1 MASKR
6 VNFTLDEELHTEAS
20 KYAEDRGW
28 TFSGLVARALTR
40 YMQEGDSSP
49 GPSPAL
55 TPSKEELIPVMETA
69 LRSGEVGEYLKT
81 LIREV
86 VADLSPEEKQT
97 IFPKPPQVKPP
108 HSKIGSVEITDEM
121 RERMHKFRQIDVSK
135 ASGIQKGDIS
145 RIYNGLKPRVE
156 KETLDKLEAA
166 LISLEAEAAKNSTLA
181 DG

>member
-1 MASKR
+1 MTSKR
-6 VNFTLDEELHTEAS
+6 VNFTLEEELHTEAS
-20 KYAEDRGW
+20 KYAEDRGMS
-28 TFSGLVARALTR
+28 FSGLVARALTQ
-40 YMQEGDSSP
+40 YMQQGGDSSP
-49 GPSPAL
+49 GPAPAL
-55 TPSKEELIPVMETA
+55 PLSKEELIQAMEET
-69 LRSGEVGEYLKT
+69 LRSDEGREYIKT
-81 LIREV
+81 LTREV

-121 RERMHKFRQIDVSK
+121 RERMHKFRQIDMSK

-166 LISLEAEAAKNSTLA
+166 LISLEEAAV
-181 DG
+181 